1 MPAPSSPD
9 NANFKTLLDHY
20 IQKEQQLRRKEE
32 QLRREKE
39 QLRRK
44 EEQLREEK
52 LIMLRARGKFVG
64 WFFASVFC
72 ALNFVA
78 LTGLSPDGEQSPP
91 ERRRA
96 AFLLV
101 LDLRSRCSPRVAFG
115 LYASVNGSLGW
126 LGCGPAT
133 ACCCDC
139 GSSRTSRSRCI

>member
-9 NANFKTLLDHY
+9 DAHFKTFLDHY
-20 IQKEQQLRRKEE
+20 IQTVQQLRRKEE
-32 QLRREKE
+32 A
-39 QLRRK
+39 
-44 EEQLREEK
+44 LREEK

-78 LTGLSPDGEQSPP
+78 LTGLSPDGEQSPT
-91 ERRRA
+91 ERLVNRRA

-115 LYASVNGSLGW
+115 LHASVNGSLGVAR
-126 LGCGPAT
+126 L
-133 ACCCDC
+133 
-139 GSSRTSRSRCI
+139 RTRDRMLL